1 MFSLVHRYEEIKSR
15 AGSVGMLVYMDLA
28 SQVKRRAPGGSV
40 SWVIMFLNSNE
51 SLKSDGCDE
60 AMGWS
65 I

>member
-1 MFSLVHRYEEIKSR
+1 MEGL
-15 AGSVGMLVYMDLA
+15 VGMFVYMDLA
-28 SQVKRRAPGGSV
+28 SQVKRRAPGARV

-51 SLKSDGCDE
+51 SLKYDGCDE